1 MTSWQGKID
10 CPERMLEA
18 IRHYGIVP
26 FFRCGIPGWS
36 IEEMTPAECWFMSSQ
51 QLGPWDWKIDVI
63 QSGEVAYGKY
73 LRRKAGF
80 ATAEYYG
87 HLLNWRRS
95 QERYRI
101 LADVD
106 GPMVPGCSGG
116 QKGRKA
122 PGTVDDRIKNRGPK
136 TVDDRLKNAGLK
148 TVDDRLNA
156 LMAKVAL
163 DAIKEFSSLE
173 SAELRQLLEER
184 IPAKDRKSVGGHM
197 EKYLLPKIKK
207 TALDFTV
214 QYLEMGC
221 YVLTGDFQRVYR
233 GPNCEYSGWQR
244 ASLTTPEA
252 LFGTGA
258 PSFQNGM
265 SLSALDNKTQN
276 SSQPFWVKFIEGDSP
291 ASAEAKTAGQAS
303 IEAANSSTAATKAS
317 AASALIPDCTPQESY
332 RILSERITAFFPGCE
347 KELAKLLL

>member
-1 MTSWQGKID
+1 MSWQGKID

-18 IRHYGIVP
+18 IRYYGIVP

-95 QERYRI
+95 QEKYR
-101 LADVD
+101 
-106 GPMVPGCSGG
+106 MV
-116 QKGRKA
+116 
-122 PGTVDDRIKNRGPK
+122 
-136 TVDDRLKNAGLK
+136 AGLK

-163 DAIKEFSSLE
+163 DAIKEFGSLE

-184 IPAKDRKSVGGHM
+184 IPAQDRKSVGGHM

-207 TALDFTV
+207 TALDFTL

-252 LFGTGA
+252 LFGTDT
-258 PSFQNGM
+258 PSFQNDSIQSLLNDM
-265 SLSALDNKTQN
+265 SPAAQNGSTTSALDNKTQN
-276 SSQPFWVKFIEGDSP
+276 SNQPFWVKFIEGDSP
-291 ASAEAKTAGQAS
+291 ASAEAKAAGQAS

-332 RILSERITAFFPGCE
+332 RILSDRITSFFPGCE

>member
-1 MTSWQGKID
+1 MEIWPGKID

-26 FFRCGIPGWS
+26 FFKCGIPGWS
-36 IEEMTPAECWFMSSQ
+36 IEEMTPAECWFMSSH

-95 QERYRI
+95 LEKYRI
-101 LADVD
+101 LADGN
-106 GPMVPGCSGG
+106 GPMTSGNPGG

-122 PGTVDDRIKNRGPK
+122 PGTVDDR
-136 TVDDRLKNAGLK
+136 
-148 TVDDRLNA
+148 LNA
-156 LMAKVAL
+156 LMAKEAL
-163 DAIKEFSSLE
+163 DAIKEHGSLE
-173 SAELRQLLEER
+173 SGELRQLLEER
-184 IPAKDRKSVGGHM
+184 IPAEDRKSVGGHM

-207 TALDFTV
+207 TALDFTL

-244 ASLTTPEA
+244 AALTTPEA
-252 LFGTGA
+252 LFDTQPQDGNI
-258 PSFQNGM
+258 PPHQNGIT
-265 SLSALDNKTQN
+265 SSALDNKSKN
-276 SSQPFWVKFIEGDSP
+276 SKQPFWVKFIEGDSP
-291 ASAEAKTAGQAS
+291 TQ
-303 IEAANSSTAATKAS
+303 SSTV
-317 AASALIPDCTPQESY
+317 SALIPDCTPQESY
-332 RILSERITAFFPGCE
+332 RILMDRITTFFPGCE
-347 KELAKLLL
+347 KELSKLLL

>member
-1 MTSWQGKID
+1 
-10 CPERMLEA
+10 MLEA
-18 IRHYGIVP
+18 IRYYGIVP

-106 GPMVPGCSGG
+106 GPMAPGCSGG

-122 PGTVDDRIKNRGPK
+122 PGTVDDRIKNGDP
-136 TVDDRLKNAGLK
+136 K

-163 DAIKEFSSLE
+163 DAIKEFGSLE

-184 IPAKDRKSVGGHM
+184 IPAQDRKSVGGHM

-207 TALDFTV
+207 TALDFTL

-252 LFGTGA
+252 LFGT
-258 PSFQNGM
+258 QNQD
-265 SLSALDNKTQN
+265 SQNNNTQN
-276 SSQPFWVKFIEGDSP
+276 NEPFWARFIDE
-291 ASAEAKTAGQAS
+291 SACGS
-303 IEAANSSTAATKAS
+303 DNNSF
-317 AASALIPDCTPQESY
+317 IPDCTPQESY
-332 RILSERITAFFPGCE
+332 RILSDRITALFPGSE

>member
-1 MTSWQGKID
+1 MEIWPGKID

-36 IEEMTPAECWFMSSQ
+36 IEEMTPAECWFMSSH

-95 QERYRI
+95 QEKYRI
-101 LADVD
+101 LADGD
-106 GPMVPGCSGG
+106 GPMTSGCPGG

-122 PGTVDDRIKNRGPK
+122 PGTVDDR
-136 TVDDRLKNAGLK
+136 
-148 TVDDRLNA
+148 LNA
-156 LMAKVAL
+156 LMAKEAL
-163 DAIKEFSSLE
+163 DAIKEHGSLE
-173 SAELRQLLEER
+173 SGELRQLLEER
-184 IPAKDRKSVGGHM
+184 IPAEDRKSVGGHM

-207 TALDFTV
+207 TALDFTL

-221 YVLTGDFQRVYR
+221 YVITGDFQRVYR

-252 LFGTGA
+252 LFGTQPQDGNI
-258 PSFQNGM
+258 PPHQNGIT
-265 SLSALDNKTQN
+265 SSAQDNKSQN
-276 SSQPFWVKFIEGDSP
+276 SKHPFWVKFIEGDSP
-291 ASAEAKTAGQAS
+291 TQSSPGTSGPAS
-303 IEAANSSTAATKAS
+303 IKAASSSTAATEAS
-317 AASALIPDCTPQESY
+317 AETESSAVSALIPDCTPQESY
-332 RILSERITAFFPGCE
+332 RILTDRITTFFPGCE

>member
-1 MTSWQGKID
+1 MKIWPGKID

-36 IEEMTPAECWFMSSQ
+36 IEEMTPAECWFMSSH

-95 QERYRI
+95 QEKYRI
-101 LADVD
+101 LADGN
-106 GPMVPGCSGG
+106 GPMTSGNPGG
-116 QKGRKA
+116 QKGRKT
-122 PGTVDDRIKNRGPK
+122 PG
-136 TVDDRLKNAGLK
+136 

-156 LMAKVAL
+156 LMAKEAL
-163 DAIKEFSSLE
+163 DAIKEHGSLE
-173 SAELRQLLEER
+173 SGVLRQLLEER
-184 IPAKDRKSVGGHM
+184 IPAEDRKSVGGHM

-207 TALDFTV
+207 TALDFTL

-252 LFGTGA
+252 LFGTQPQDGNI
-258 PSFQNGM
+258 PPHQNGIT
-265 SLSALDNKTQN
+265 SSPQDNKSQN
-276 SSQPFWVKFIEGDSP
+276 SKQPFWVKFIEGNSP
-291 ASAEAKTAGQAS
+291 TQASAV
-303 IEAANSSTAATKAS
+303 
-317 AASALIPDCTPQESY
+317 SALIPDCSAQESY
-332 RILSERITAFFPGCE
+332 RILTDRITTFFPGCE

>member
-1 MTSWQGKID
+1 MMSWPGKID

-36 IEEMTPAECWFMSSQ
+36 IEEMTPAECWFMSSH

-95 QERYRI
+95 QEKYRI
-101 LADVD
+101 LADGD
-106 GPMVPGCSGG
+106 EPITSGNPGR

-122 PGTVDDRIKNRGPK
+122 PGTVDDR
-136 TVDDRLKNAGLK
+136 
-148 TVDDRLNA
+148 LNA
-156 LMAKVAL
+156 LMAKEAL
-163 DAIKEFSSLE
+163 DAIKEHGSLE
-173 SAELRQLLEER
+173 SGELRQLLEER
-184 IPAKDRKSVGGHM
+184 IPAEDRKSVGGHM

-207 TALDFTV
+207 TALDFTL

-244 ASLTTPEA
+244 AALTTPEA
-252 LFGTGA
+252 LFGTQSQDGNIP
-258 PSFQNGM
+258 PSQNGGTP
-265 SLSALDNKTQN
+265 SAKDGKSQN
-276 SSQPFWVKFIEGDSP
+276 SKQPFWVKFIEGDSP
-291 ASAEAKTAGQAS
+291 TQASAGASGPAS
-303 IEAANSSTAATKAS
+303 IKAASSSTAATEAS
-317 AASALIPDCTPQESY
+317 AVSALIPDCTPQESY
-332 RILSERITAFFPGCE
+332 RILTDSITTFFPGCE
-347 KELAKLLL
+347 KELSKLLL

>member
-1 MTSWQGKID
+1 MMSWPGKID

-36 IEEMTPAECWFMSSQ
+36 IEEMTPAECWFMSSH

-95 QERYRI
+95 QEKYRI
-101 LADVD
+101 LADGD
-106 GPMVPGCSGG
+106 GPMTSGCPGG

-122 PGTVDDRIKNRGPK
+122 PGTVDDR
-136 TVDDRLKNAGLK
+136 
-148 TVDDRLNA
+148 LNA
-156 LMAKVAL
+156 LMAKEAL
-163 DAIKEFSSLE
+163 DAIKEHGSLE
-173 SAELRQLLEER
+173 SGELRQLLEER
-184 IPAKDRKSVGGHM
+184 IPAEDRKSVGGHM

-207 TALDFTV
+207 TALDFTL

-221 YVLTGDFQRVYR
+221 YVITGDFQRVYR

-252 LFGTGA
+252 LFGTQPQDGNI
-258 PSFQNGM
+258 PPHQNGIT
-265 SLSALDNKTQN
+265 SSAQDNKSQN
-276 SSQPFWVKFIEGDSP
+276 SKHPFWVKFIEGDSP
-291 ASAEAKTAGQAS
+291 TQS
-303 IEAANSSTAATKAS
+303 S

-332 RILSERITAFFPGCE
+332 RILTNRITTIFPGCE

>member
-1 MTSWQGKID
+1 
-10 CPERMLEA
+10 MLEA
-18 IRHYGIVP
+18 IRYYGIVP

-36 IEEMTPAECWFMSSQ
+36 IEEMTPAECWFMSSH

-95 QERYRI
+95 QEKYR
-101 LADVD
+101 
-106 GPMVPGCSGG
+106 MV
-116 QKGRKA
+116 
-122 PGTVDDRIKNRGPK
+122 
-136 TVDDRLKNAGLK
+136 AGLK

-163 DAIKEFSSLE
+163 DAIKEFGSLE

-184 IPAKDRKSVGGHM
+184 IPAQERKSVGGHM

-207 TALDFTV
+207 TALDFTL

-252 LFGTGA
+252 LFGTQA
-258 PSFQNGM
+258 QDSQNGG
-265 SLSALDNKTQN
+265 TQN
-276 SSQPFWVKFIEGDSP
+276 NEPFWARFIDES
-291 ASAEAKTAGQAS
+291 ASGS
-303 IEAANSSTAATKAS
+303 DNNSF
-317 AASALIPDCTPQESY
+317 IPDCTPQESY
-332 RILSERITAFFPGCE
+332 RIITERITSFFPGCE